1 MRGWLSEYAP
11 GRSVVPVMTGKPQ
24 PLCTRYQSP
33 YMDLPI
39 GLTEAGKRAIFDL
52 LDAPKPLYVPEH
64 EWAAFSGDRGCLV
77 DIDTPDQ
84 LRTDLR
90 ARQ

>member
-1 MRGWLSEYAP
+1 MAERTVQLLRE
-11 GRSVVPVMTGKPQ
+11 VN
-24 PLCTRYQSP
+24 LCTRYQSR

-39 GLTEAGKRAIFDL
+39 GLTEAGRRAIFDL
-52 LDAPKPLYVPEH
+52 LDAAKPLYVPEH

-84 LRTDLR
+84 LRTELR